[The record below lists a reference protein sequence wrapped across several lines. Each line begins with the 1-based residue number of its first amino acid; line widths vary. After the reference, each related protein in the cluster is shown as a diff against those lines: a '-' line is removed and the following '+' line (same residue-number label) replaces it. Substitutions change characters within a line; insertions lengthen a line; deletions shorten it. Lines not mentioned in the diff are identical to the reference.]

1 MKIIVDK
8 PSFPKHTAAIQYN
21 APRAVNIGD
30 VFYRVHRAESKSFY
44 PTCRVCE
51 GKGELTING
60 ITFKCPQCRVEAEAI
75 HVDNY
80 AVRRFRVF
88 AIEDAV
94 DTLEWKPSDF
104 HTIKYFL
111 YRKIGGGHWVSRDNT
126 GATQFTADEF
136 CREYNIPFAGDPKY
150 HDGIYDDYKTALA
163 IAAQMN
169 ETEINRLHAYNVEH
183 GTAYAVDFTPKHDPK

>member
-8 PSFPKHTAAIQYN
+8 PTFPQQSATIQYS

-30 VFYRVHRAESKSFY
+30 VFYRIHRAESKSFY

-75 HVDNY
+75 HIENY

-88 AIEDAV
+88 CNRGRGRYARMEAVRFSHNKNFSLPQNRRRTLGIKGQYGRNAI
-94 DTLEWKPSDF
+94 
-104 HTIKYFL
+104 Y
-111 YRKIGGGHWVSRDNT
+111 SR
-126 GATQFTADEF
+126 
-136 CREYNIPFAGDPKY
+136 RILP
-150 HDGIYDDYKTALA
+150 
-163 IAAQMN
+163 
-169 ETEINRLHAYNVEH
+169 RV
-183 GTAYAVDFTPKHDPK
+183 